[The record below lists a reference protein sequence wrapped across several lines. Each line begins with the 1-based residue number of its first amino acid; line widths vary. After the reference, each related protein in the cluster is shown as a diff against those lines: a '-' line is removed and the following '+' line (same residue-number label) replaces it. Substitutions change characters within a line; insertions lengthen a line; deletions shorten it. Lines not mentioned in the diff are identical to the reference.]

1 MPWTSSRRTCPA
13 DERRDHPFTARAAE
27 PKRKLVEMVI
37 GTQVGFLNDV
47 RGFGIISDDCA
58 RYSINPLAM
67 AAEEEFE
74 KVGPAGSHSTRDLVV
89 RKGFAP
95 LLLGR

>member
-1 MPWTSSRRTCPA
+1 
-13 DERRDHPFTARAAE
+13 
-27 PKRKLVEMVI
+27 
-37 GTQVGFLNDV
+37 
-47 RGFGIISDDCA
+47 
-58 RYSINPLAM
+58 M